1 MEINVKRM
9 KGQATDWDKINNIS
23 DFKKELYPEYINN
36 SQMQY

>member
-9 KGQATDWDKINNIS
+9 KGQSTDWDKINNIS
-23 DFKKELYPEYINN
+23 DLKKELYPEYINN